1 MAIRWGLSVL
11 DWQSHAINERAYHP
25 VGVFKAECGHLLMMV
40 TALSD
45 RPNGKPCEDCAER
58 QYNQAGRVRRAGFS
72 PKSCSSQT
80 RRPRSPTGIATGE
93 LTHLHP
99 GLAPTGLESGIIW
112 TDCHRGRTFA
122 AFVSDD

>member
-58 QYNQAGRVRRAGFS
+58 QYNQAGGGCGALDSRPGRAA
-72 PKSCSSQT
+72 
-80 RRPRSPTGIATGE
+80 RRPGGPA
-93 LTHLHP
+93 HQQ
-99 GLAPTGLESGIIW
+99 
-112 TDCHRGRTFA
+112 
-122 AFVSDD
+122 V